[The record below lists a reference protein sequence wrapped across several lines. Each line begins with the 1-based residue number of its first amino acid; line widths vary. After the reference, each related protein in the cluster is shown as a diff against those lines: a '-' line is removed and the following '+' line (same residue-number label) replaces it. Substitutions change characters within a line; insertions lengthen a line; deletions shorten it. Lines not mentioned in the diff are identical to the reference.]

1 MQTQTPISDR
11 PGDIYAALIADLALL
26 RMNVS
31 DEDLITEAVATNYA
45 QVAPATK
52 KRYGKHLEHFAAYL
66 HSACAGSVTFYTCK
80 EKHVLRYMEHLAA
93 KGGPNPAAERACCA
107 WCNVNGYPD
116 GRAGHGWSDSYRKSH
131 LAAIGY
137 LYTHFYR
144 DDDLPSHDPSS
155 RVKAPKVKVVPQY
168 APDRSEIRA
177 MLDAPGRPKDRLL
190 AYWTFYAP
198 SRRKTFSDALWKSL
212 DLERGTWH
220 VVGKGGKADCFDLH
234 PLLVRELRRYR
245 RWQLEQYAVTHAAVR
260 DALCFEDTAYVL
272 LTCNGK
278 RTCPQA
284 ITKML
289 KWRAVR
295 AGVSVKASVSA
306 FDSPSGKTSKLSC
319 HAMRRGWAQAAIEDG
334 VPITTIQ
341 DVLKHDDISTTRR
354 HYAFGK
360 PPLATAALRGM
371 RV

>member
-1 MQTQTPISDR
+1 MQTQTPTLDR
-11 PGDIYAALIADLALL
+11 PGDVYADLALL
-26 RMNVS
+26 RMNAS
-31 DEDLITEAVATNYA
+31 DEDLIIEAVATNYA

-66 HSACAGSVTFYTCK
+66 HSACTGSVTFYTCK

-93 KGGPNPAAERACCA
+93 KGGPNPAPERACCA
-107 WCNVNGYPD
+107 WCNLNGYPD
-116 GRAGHGWSDSYRKSH
+116 GNDGHGWSDSYRKSH

-198 SRRKTFSDALWKSL
+198 SRRKTFSDARWKDV
-212 DLERGTWH
+212 DLERATWN
-220 VVGKGGKADCFDLH
+220 VVGKGGKVDCFDLH
-234 PLLVRELRRYR
+234 HSLVRELCRYR
-245 RWQLEQYAVTHAAVR
+245 RWQLEHYAVTHAAVR
-260 DALCFEDTAYVL
+260 DALCFEETAYVL

-284 ITKML
+284 VTKILEMA
-289 KWRAVR
+289 RGARGRQRQGVCVR
-295 AGVSVKASVSA
+295 VRLA
-306 FDSPSGKTSKLSC
+306 PSGKTSKLSC
-319 HAMRRGWAQAAIEDG
+319 HAMRRGWAQAALEDG
-334 VPITTIQ
+334 TPITTIQ

-354 HYAFGK
+354 HYAFK
-360 PPLATAALRGM
+360 PPLTTAALRGM
-371 RV
+371 QV